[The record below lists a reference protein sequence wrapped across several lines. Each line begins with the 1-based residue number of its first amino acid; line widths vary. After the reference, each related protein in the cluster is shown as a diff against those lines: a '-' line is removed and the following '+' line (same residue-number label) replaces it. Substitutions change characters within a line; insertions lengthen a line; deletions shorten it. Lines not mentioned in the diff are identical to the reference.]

1 MDYLIFQYLNSFAL
15 KYLWLDAAAIFF
27 AKYFGWVLIG
37 VLILFLIKNFRK
49 YWKMTA
55 AALISAV
62 LARFVITEIIRWLWY
77 RPRPFTGDEVN
88 LLLPHRITG
97 SFPSGHAAFFFALSM
112 AFIFSYKKVYPVPN
126 RRFWCGA
133 GILFFIASTLI
144 GISRVF
150 SGLHWPSD
158 ILGGAVVGLFAAWLI
173 HRIFKK

>member
-1 MDYLIFQYLNSFAL
+1 MDQVIFQYVNSFAL
-15 KYLWLDAAAIFF
+15 RCLWLDAAAIFF
-27 AKYFGWVLIG
+27 ANYFGWVLVG

-49 YWKMTA
+49 YWKMAATA
-55 AALISAV
+55 FISAA

-88 LLLPHRITG
+88 LLLPHRLTG
-97 SFPSGHAAFFFALSM
+97 SFPSGHAAFFFALSLTVY
-112 AFIFSYKKVYPVPN
+112 FYNKK
-126 RRFWCGA
+126 A

-144 GISRVF
+144 CISRVF

-173 HRIFKK
+173 HKLFKRK